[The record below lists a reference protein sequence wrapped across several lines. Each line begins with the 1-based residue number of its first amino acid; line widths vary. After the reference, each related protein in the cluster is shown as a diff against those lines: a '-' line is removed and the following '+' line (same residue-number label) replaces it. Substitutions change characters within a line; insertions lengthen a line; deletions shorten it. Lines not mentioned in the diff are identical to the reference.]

1 MTEKTPP
8 VSDDDRQVKRG
19 ITALRDTTGVDL
31 AFGGVVARGR
41 HAQLTEFAG
50 NATGA
55 LFGLT
60 LGFGMGLGGKV
71 VALHRPIAV
80 NDYANSKQI
89 SHHYDLMVAAEGIHA
104 VVAAPVVVNRTV
116 RAVMYGAV
124 RQSVGLGD
132 RTVDAVMH
140 AARDLEQNLAVRD
153 EVRRRLDAL
162 NEPAEA
168 SGRTEGRMP
177 RRQTSP
183 QWETIREAYAEL
195 RVLAHQL
202 TDTELRDRVVAVCDK
217 LAGAGTPAS
226 PRLGALSS
234 RELDVLSCVALGRT
248 NADVADELGLRAET
262 VKSYL
267 RSAMRRL
274 GCHSRME
281 TVVTARQ
288 LGLLP

>member
-1 MTEKTPP
+1 MTLKSPST
-8 VSDDDRQVKRG
+8 SDDDRQVKRG
-19 ITALRDTTGVDL
+19 IKALRDAAGVDL
-31 AFGGVVARGR
+31 AFGGVVVRGR
-41 HAQLTEFAG
+41 HAQLTEFTG
-50 NATGA
+50 NSTNA
-55 LFGLT
+55 LYGLT

-132 RTVDAVMH
+132 RTVDAVMQ
-140 AARDLEQNLAVRD
+140 AARGMEQNMAVRD
-153 EVRRRLDAL
+153 EVMRRLDAL
-162 NEPAEA
+162 NEP
-168 SGRTEGRMP
+168 TEGDDLPEGPLSP
-177 RRQTSP
+177 R
-183 QWETIREAYAEL
+183 WETVREAYAEL
-195 RVLAHQL
+195 RILAQRL
-202 TDTELRDRVVAVCDK
+202 ADPDLRDRVVEVSAK
-217 LAGAGTPAS
+217 LAGAGAPVS
-226 PRLGALSS
+226 RHLSALSS

-281 TVVTARQ
+281 TVVTARS

>member
-1 MTEKTPP
+1 MTVKSPP
-8 VSDDDRQVKRG
+8 VPDDDRQVKRG
-19 ITALRDTTGVDL
+19 IQALRDTAGVDL
-31 AFGGVVARGR
+31 AFGGVVVRGR
-41 HAQLTEFAG
+41 HAQLTEFTG
-50 NATGA
+50 NSTNA

-124 RQSVGLGD
+124 RRSVALGD
-132 RTVDAVMH
+132 RTVDSVMQ
-140 AARDLEQNLAVRD
+140 AARGMEQNLAVRD
-153 EVRRRLDAL
+153 EVMRRLGTL
-162 NEPAEA
+162 NEPAETA
-168 SGRTEGRMP
+168 VRSEGP
-177 RRQTSP
+177 TSP
-183 QWETIREAYAEL
+183 RWETIREAYSEL
-195 RVLAHQL
+195 RILAQQL
-202 TDTELRDRVVAVCDK
+202 TDDELRDQVVGVCDK
-217 LAGAGTPAS
+217 LAGAGAPPSHPLST
-226 PRLGALSS
+226 LSS

-274 GCHSRME
+274 GCHTRME
-281 TVVTARQ
+281 TVMTARR